1 MVKRPFELL
10 LISIIVIFRGGSN
23 QRKGIYSRTL
33 KNLRFIQSFSV
44 PIGRRQP
51 PAAGKS
57 CLSRLK

>member
-1 MVKRPFELL
+1 M
-10 LISIIVIFRGGSN
+10 IFRGGSN